1 MTRRWLRLDAQ
12 WDDTEW
18 VMMLGPLGQLAWIKL
33 LCYVKRDGRR
43 GTAYAL
49 GPKAAA
55 KKWGVPVRSVEE
67 MLEAATKDEALCV
80 VVDEGRSEKWE
91 VRNWKEYQEPDRTA
105 AKRKRRQRERESHG
119 DVTGV
124 TPPSRRDTV
133 ARDHR
138 PPTTDVTAPSS
149 EGAVT
154 RQHTRGV
161 DTVKSV
167 RGMYG
172 WQGSEGT
179 DPLLLKALD
188 DPKDR
193 DRCLNIAIARMEAEG
208 QEYQGRFFRR
218 ILETVIAEQG
228 ATRNAIPSA
237 WESDAEY
244 EARKQAEAS

>member
-1 MTRRWLRLDAQ
+1 
-12 WDDTEW
+12 
-18 VMMLGPLGQLAWIKL
+18 MLEPMAQLAWIKL
-33 LCYVKRDGRR
+33 LCYVKRDGRK
-43 GTAYAL
+43 GE
-49 GPKAAA
+49 AAA
-55 KKWGVPVRSVEE
+55 MAPKVAAKRWDVSVRAVQEMLRAAVEE
-67 MLEAATKDEALCV
+67 KDGGLKV
-80 VVDEGRSEKWE
+80 EGRRWQVVKWD
-91 VRNWKEYQEPDRTA
+91 EYQEPDRTA
-105 AKRKRRQRERESHG
+105 AKRKRRQRERES
-119 DVTGV
+119 VTGV

-138 PPTTDVTAPSS
+138 PLTTDITAPSS
-149 EGAVT
+149 EGAVA

-193 DRCLNIAIARMEAEG
+193 DRCLSIAIARMEAEG

-228 ATRNAIPSA
+228 ATRNTIPSA

-244 EARKQAEAS
+244 QARMQVEAS